1 MRLTLVLTHA
11 CNLACT
17 YCYMGEHHAAAM
29 SEELAGRAVDLLF
42 EATDRPALAFF
53 GGEPLLAWERLV
65 FAVERAERRAAER
78 GAPIEEIQL
87 TTNATLLTD
96 ERARFLRDHRVK
108 VAVSIDGD
116 RAAHESGRPQKG
128 GASSFDA
135 VTRGMAVLALND
147 APFDVIA
154 VTTPEN
160 CGRLPESVAFLLA
173 SGARRVILSPAYER
187 AWSDEDL
194 ERWEPALV
202 ELGRLHAARF
212 RATGSGP
219 IASFETK
226 IIAALNGRRAS
237 ECSVGRWSVALAPSG
252 NLYPCERLVGEDRD
266 AQFAVGRLDPSDP
279 DSGLEPKRTIDR
291 GPKAAECEP
300 CPERY
305 RCSSGCACA
314 NVAETGD
321 PTLPGGV
328 QCWYEQVVARVSDG
342 IAEVLL
348 DDPRFIEL
356 AYPAGPGSSLVS
368 GAPALETVGSVPRR
382 RHLPVRG

>member
-29 SEELAGRAVDLLF
+29 SEPQAGRAVDLLF

-65 FAVERAERRAAER
+65 FAIERAERLARER
-78 GAPIEEIQL
+78 GATIEEFQL

-96 ERARFLRDHRVK
+96 ERARFLRDHGVR
-108 VAVSIDGD
+108 VAVSVDGD
-116 RAAHESGRPQKG
+116 REAHEAGRPQKG
-128 GASSFDA
+128 GGSSFDA
-135 VTRGMAVLALND
+135 VSRGMAVLAEHGV
-147 APFDVIA
+147 PFDVIA

-160 CGRLPESVAFLLA
+160 CRRLPESVAFLLA
-173 SGARRVILSPAYER
+173 SGARRVILSPAFER
-187 AWSDEDL
+187 AWSDADL
-194 ERWEPALV
+194 EAWEAALEEV
-202 ELGRLHAARF
+202 GRLHAARF
-212 RATGSGP
+212 RATGMGP
-219 IASFETK
+219 VAGFETK
-226 IIAALNGRRAS
+226 ILAALNGSRAS

-266 AQFAVGRLDPSDP
+266 TRFVIGH
-279 DSGLEPKRTIDR
+279 LEDGIVPKRRMER

-328 QCWYEQVVARVSDG
+328 QCWYEQVVARVADE
-342 IAEVLL
+342 IAEALL

-356 AYPAGPGSSLVS
+356 AYPGPKGSPSERVE
-368 GAPALETVGSVPRR
+368 AAIPRR
-382 RHLPVRG
+382 RHLPLRG

>member
-1 MRLTLVLTHA
+1 
-11 CNLACT
+11 
-17 YCYMGEHHAAAM
+17 MGEHHAAAM
-29 SEELAGRAVDLLF
+29 SEERVGRAIDLLF
-42 EATDRPALAFF
+42 EASDRPALAFF

-65 FAVERAERRAAER
+65 FAVERAERLAAER
-78 GAPIEEIQL
+78 GAPIEELQL

-96 ERARFLRDHRVK
+96 ERARFLKDHRVK
-108 VAVSIDGD
+108 LAVSVDGD

-128 GASSFDA
+128 GGSSFDA
-135 VTRGMAVLALND
+135 VSRGMAVLVENGV
-147 APFDVIA
+147 PFDAIA

-160 CGRLPESVAFLLA
+160 AARLAESVAFLVA
-173 SGARRVILSPAYER
+173 SGARRVILSPAFER
-187 AWSDEDL
+187 AWSDAEL
-194 ERWEPALV
+194 AAWEPALEV
-202 ELGRLHAARF
+202 AGRLHADVF
-212 RATGSGP
+212 RATGRGP
-219 IASFETK
+219 VATFETK

-266 AQFAVGRLDPSDP
+266 ARFVIGHLDD
-279 DSGLEPKRTIDR
+279 GLTPKRSIDR

-314 NVAETGD
+314 NVAETGE

-342 IAEVLL
+342 IAEDLL
-348 DDPRFIEL
+348 DDPRFVEL
-356 AYPAGPGSSLVS
+356 AYPSGPGLGLVS
-368 GAPALETVGSVPRR
+368 APPTPDNVGSVPRR
-382 RHLPVRG
+382 RHLPLRG